1 MTSSDRQESPGRI
14 LVVDDDPVT
23 GRFLTNLLGA
33 GGGFDVTHTLDPAI
47 ALQRASSEKWD
58 LVLTDVEMPGMTG
71 LELLQAL
78 RRVSPDLP
86 VVVLTAHASLDYAVR
101 ALRDNADEF
110 LQKSTPP
117 DQLLASVSSLVA
129 KGRAARL
136 AARQAVLAIGAHPDD
151 VEIGAAG
158 ALLAHRAMGHEVSIL
173 TLSRGARGGTE
184 STRAGE
190 SEMAALAL
198 GATLYLED
206 LQDTTIKE
214 GDPTIGVISGV
225 VEAVRPT
232 VIYTHSLHDV
242 HQDHRNTHRAAM
254 VAVRKVGRVYCFQ
267 SPSATVDFRPSRFVA
282 IDDEVER
289 KLMAIRAFASQVEV
303 RAYLDADMI
312 RSTARYWS
320 RFGDGQYAE
329 AFEVIREAATP
340 AAQPAGPAPGVAAAR
355 PGGGPAVT
363 LDGGAGPA
371 GQPPEPARVPGAR
384 PEVPHA
390 TP

>member
-1 MTSSDRQESPGRI
+1 
-14 LVVDDDPVT
+14 
-23 GRFLTNLLGA
+23 
-33 GGGFDVTHTLDPAI
+33 
-47 ALQRASSEKWD
+47 
-58 LVLTDVEMPGMTG
+58 
-71 LELLQAL
+71 
-78 RRVSPDLP
+78 
-86 VVVLTAHASLDYAVR
+86 
-101 ALRDNADEF
+101 
-110 LQKSTPP
+110 
-117 DQLLASVSSLVA
+117 
-129 KGRAARL
+129 
-136 AARQAVLAIGAHPDD
+136 
-151 VEIGAAG
+151 
-158 ALLAHRAMGHEVSIL
+158 
-173 TLSRGARGGTE
+173 
-184 STRAGE
+184 
-190 SEMAALAL
+190 
-198 GATLYLED
+198 
-206 LQDTTIKE
+206 
-214 GDPTIGVISGV
+214 
-225 VEAVRPT
+225 
-232 VIYTHSLHDV
+232 
-242 HQDHRNTHRAAM
+242 M